1 MASVKLTVEA
11 LPPFSRGET
20 VQFFSARPPLFGLD
34 PERQNVQV
42 EETQVPLLDLGERI
56 VPGLTYRLR
65 IGAYCPTRDPNEIR
79 IVVGEGAMELQE
91 ADALRMPTLI
101 SSLYY
106 ERKRAT
112 IAEVEARWLREERHR
127 LLRFET
133 SAKKAE
139 ERAYAESWADRWV
152 LE

>member
-34 PERQNVQV
+34 PERQN
-42 EETQVPLLDLGERI
+42 GERI
-56 VPGLTYRLR
+56 VPGLTYRIR